1 MLSALIFF
9 VELIVGVVLLY
20 IAIFA
25 SFKINPTIVSGVI
38 LVMSALV
45 IAALQLLINRLFWKK
60 LV

>member
-9 VELIVGVVLLY
+9 VELIVGVVLLC